1 MGGDAMLRMSGIQK
15 RFGASIALD
24 GVDLEIRR
32 GELHALVGENGAG
45 KSTLMKI
52 LSGALGPDAGA
63 MTLDG
68 APYAPRDP
76 AEGLRRGV
84 AMIYQELTLA
94 PDLSVAQNL
103 LLGRELHRGGV
114 IDRAAERVRVLEILA
129 LLEHRDLD
137 PDRRVDAL
145 GPGPRQLVE
154 IGRALIGEARV
165 VVLDEPTSSLS
176 TAEARALDAVLG
188 KLRARG
194 VSIVYI
200 THFLEEL
207 ERLADR
213 FTVLRDGRTVGTGD
227 VAGTPAPRIVELM
240 VGRSIDETYPRVEH
254 AAGDPILALDA
265 VAGIALPRAA
275 TLVLRRGEILGIAGL
290 VGAGRTEL
298 VRAIYGLDPVRA
310 GTITIAGAVDRGNRG
325 VRDRIAQG
333 LGLLSEDRKGEG
345 LALDRPIADNVTL
358 SREVARFGVLSRNR
372 SARVAARLAELGIKT
387 RGPGQPASELSGG
400 NQQKVALARLFHQ
413 EADVL
418 LLDEPTRGVD
428 VGSKVEIYRRI
439 GELAAK
445 GKAVL
450 VASSYL
456 PELLGICDRIAVM
469 HRGVLGEA
477 RPASAW
483 TQPALLEEAT
493 RGAA

>member
-254 AAGDPILALDA
+254 AAGDPILALD
-265 VAGIALPRAA
+265 
-275 TLVLRRGEILGIAGL
+275 
-290 VGAGRTEL
+290 
-298 VRAIYGLDPVRA
+298 
-310 GTITIAGAVDRGNRG
+310 
-325 VRDRIAQG
+325 
-333 LGLLSEDRKGEG
+333 
-345 LALDRPIADNVTL
+345 RPIADNVTL